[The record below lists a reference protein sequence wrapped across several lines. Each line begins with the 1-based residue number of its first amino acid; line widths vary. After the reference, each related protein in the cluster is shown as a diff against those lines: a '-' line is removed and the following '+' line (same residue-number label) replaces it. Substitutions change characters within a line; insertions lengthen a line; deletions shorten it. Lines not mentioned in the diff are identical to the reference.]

1 MGRRHVDRL
10 ERARQLLSANYDTSE
25 TVLACYSGAGFE
37 PGLDPKVL
45 TVGLDDLY
53 RSFA

>member
-1 MGRRHVDRL
+1 MGRRHVERL
-10 ERARQLLSANYDTSE
+10 DRARQLLSADYDTSD

-45 TVGLDDLY
+45 TIGLDDLY
-53 RSFA
+53 RSLA